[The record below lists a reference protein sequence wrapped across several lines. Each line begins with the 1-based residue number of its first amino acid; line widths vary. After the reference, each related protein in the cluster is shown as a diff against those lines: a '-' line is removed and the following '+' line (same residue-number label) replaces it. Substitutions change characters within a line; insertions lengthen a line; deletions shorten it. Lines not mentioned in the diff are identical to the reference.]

1 MEIAFV
7 LLGLI
12 FVAIGV
18 IFIYDARMLTKKLFS
33 FQDINE
39 GTKTLKIFGIIISLL
54 GFGII
59 YIYLPSAMLMFNINF
74 IGLK

>member
-12 FVAIGV
+12 FIVIGV
-18 IFIYDARMLTKKLFS
+18 ICIYDARILTKKLFS

-39 GTKTLKIFGIIISLL
+39 GTKTLKIFGFIISIL
-54 GFGII
+54 GLGII
-59 YIYLPSAMLMFNINF
+59 FVYLPETLEMLKTMN
-74 IGLK
+74 